1 MNEFILHVF
10 GDYSIIEIFSFS
22 WFFIVGYV
30 IYGLTEATGRD
41 VKSKNTPQIW
51 SWKFWF
57 KDNWKRYLVTILS
70 TYIMFRFYIELSGHD
85 FSDFEALMLGLIGDG
100 IGKTMKDRVKMV
112 SANRIALMEE
122 HNKIEDEI

>member
-10 GDYSIIEIFSFS
+10 GDYTIIEIFSFS

-41 VKSKNTPQIW
+41 VKSENTPQIW
-51 SWKFWF
+51 SWRFWF

-70 TYIMFRFYIELSGHD
+70 TYIMFRFYDELSGHI

-112 SANRIALMEE
+112 SADRKALMEE
-122 HNKIEDEI
+122 HNGIEEEI